1 MPADIYLKIDGIPGE
16 SQDSQHKDWIEVM
29 SFNHGITQNAS
40 ATAASAGGGTTART
54 EHQDFSITKLVDKAS
69 PKLYEACSNGK
80 HIKTVSLELFRA
92 SGDQR
97 VKYMQIDM
105 EQVVISHVSPGG
117 GHDFPS
123 ESVSFNY
130 GTIKWTYTQ
139 QKRED
144 GSGGGN
150 VTGGWSLVE
159 NKVKA

>member
-1 MPADIYLKIDGIPGE
+1 MAADIYLKIDGIPGE
-16 SQDSQHKDWIEVM
+16 STDSEHKDWIEVQ

-54 EHQDFSITKLVDKAS
+54 EHQDYSITKLIDKAS
-69 PKLYEACSNGK
+69 PKLYEAASNGK
-80 HIKTVSLELFRA
+80 HIKTVTIEMFRA
-92 SGDQR
+92 SGDKR
-97 VKYMQIDM
+97 VKYLEVNM
-105 EQVVISHVSPGG
+105 EQAIISHVSPGG

-123 ESVSFNY
+123 ESVSFSY

-144 GSGGGN
+144 GTPGGN
-150 VTGGWSLVE
+150 VTGGWSLTE